1 MIYIIYFNI
10 SHIYVYI
17 YIYISYIN
25 ISSNLWF
32 DLYPTIQLKNG
43 AQFSWRGRS
52 GPTGPMG
59 MVMRYIQCQAP
70 VVVYEGVKR

>member
-1 MIYIIYFNI
+1 M
-10 SHIYVYI
+10 

-59 MVMRYIQCQAP
+59 MVIRYIQCQAP
-70 VVVYEGVKR
+70 VVVYEGVKRWGSHNSNIYGLWGL